1 MLSKKMS
8 ALEIKGGLIDLI
20 SSIND
25 KDTLSEIQKL
35 IAGVINE
42 SLDDQNLEGK
52 LSQSQLKELE
62 LSIEESEK
70 IENLVS
76 HEIVSAKYAKWLKK

>member
-1 MLSKKMS
+1 MS

-25 KDTLSEIQKL
+25 KDTLNKIQK
-35 IAGVINE
+35 IVAGIINE
-42 SLDDQNLEGK
+42 SLDDENLEDK
-52 LSQSQLKELE
+52 LSESQLKELE

-70 IENLVS
+70 KENLIS
-76 HEIVSAKYAKWLKK
+76 HEIVSEKYAKWLKK